1 MGKVLLLF
9 FLSSFASNFFSL
21 VVVVVAGYNIS
32 SDTRMESAIKV
43 NFYKI
48 CIVIF

>member
-1 MGKVLLLF
+1 MGKVLLF
-9 FLSSFASNFFSL
+9 FSLFASNFFSL
-21 VVVVVAGYNIS
+21 VVVIVAGYNIS

-48 CIVIF
+48 CIVKF